1 MELIQSIDFSVLDF
15 IREHL
20 NCRFLDIFLGIFTTL
35 GNGGIV
41 WIALTVGLLRRLGCV
56 MAIGLAF
63 CLLTGNLFLKLL
75 IARDRPFIVNPDII
89 LAISPPSGYSFPSGH
104 SYSSFISA
112 VIMAK
117 YSRKLAAAAIPAA
130 VLIAFSRLYFY
141 VHFPT
146 DVLAGTLM
154 GIIFGLV
161 IYKICDG
168 RRIKMVEKVKGICEK
183 AVQGKISPE
192 SFYDTLRA
200 VADDTRTDDDLAC
213 LLEDV
218 LMEIEMEHDGNGG
231 AKAGKRIIKE
241 AAERLLEEME

>member
-41 WIALTVGLLRRLGCV
+41 WIVLTVGLLISKKYRRLGCV

-75 IARDRPFIVNPDII
+75 IARDRPFIVNPYII

-168 RRIKMVEKVKGICEK
+168 R
-183 AVQGKISPE
+183 
-192 SFYDTLRA
+192 
-200 VADDTRTDDDLAC
+200 
-213 LLEDV
+213 
-218 LMEIEMEHDGNGG
+218 
-231 AKAGKRIIKE
+231 IIKT
-241 AAERLLEEME
+241 AADKENQNG